1 MTPRALRAIAA
12 SALTVLAAAALA
24 AAAPPGGEVPFRD
37 AILVYADAGRD
48 WSSGSFEYYLAYID
62 TDGRP
67 RDWLFDGFLFLAI
80 TAKSKRNF
88 WDGKADSTDW
98 DWWFEKL
105 FEPGRQ
111 LDALE
116 GDVRSLGAKLG
127 PSSPRRV
134 ILSIPRPPVDAD
146 AAGQEAVVKGFVDR
160 CVRRFTE
167 KAYRHITLE
176 GFYWFHEGVD
186 GTNADLVNSL
196 HRDLSGRG
204 LRLYWIPYDVGHE
217 NRAHLEKWQA
227 GEIRFD
233 GVWLQPNYFWADRNE
248 KYAAQDLDD
257 TVSVARAMGSCV
269 EIEFDHGARAT
280 GWKLGRY
287 THYLMSADVYGYR
300 NGPLMYYDGYRG
312 YIECGHSRNPV
323 QRAIYDDLYWFTRKA
338 YLPKPITYPGQFVE
352 TLDSEVPI
360 KMPIEPGSRQ
370 APATRPEIGLRIL
383 RPEAAVKS
391 GGGGRIELVEP
402 DPNKDYLVIFKAAGK
417 AKARLEALIEGRWV
431 NLEAMA
437 AGEGGLEGAPRVER
451 YLIPRSLVQKAWTPK
466 SPLVVYLRRTGE
478 GAVAEGWAR
487 PDDFVFRYVK
497 GKQPMET
504 ESRLVIDG
512 ATASLTNVCGET
524 VIGLRLSRG
533 AGAADGKAG
542 FSISD
547 GPSRLKRVISGP
559 DPETGILWATG
570 KPGREGR
577 LEIRLDPGLEIGE
590 LVAFAADASLH
601 LRPGSCGDT
610 NAGLHVPGIS
620 LVPDGR
626 WRLAGEFG
634 RNHRTA
640 EAGAEARVTVPD
652 VLGPW
657 VLTLLAEAPA
667 ECTVEAVQG
676 GAVKAAAKIA
686 ARSSQRISISLG
698 PGDYTVRFSGPVALH
713 DAWLASR

>member
-1 MTPRALRAIAA
+1 VTPRALRAIAA
-12 SALTVLAAAALA
+12 SALTLLVAAALA
-24 AAAPPGGEVPFRD
+24 AAAPPGGDIPFRD

-62 TDGRP
+62 KDGRP
-67 RDWLFDGFLFLAI
+67 QDWLFDGFLFLAI

-134 ILSIPRPPVDAD
+134 ILSIPRPPIDAD
-146 AAGQEAVVKGFVDR
+146 AGGQEAVVKGFVDR
-160 CVRRFTE
+160 CVRRFAE

-257 TVSVARAMGSCV
+257 TVSAARTMGSCV

-287 THYLMSADVYGYR
+287 THYLMSADVFGYR

-312 YIECGHSRNPV
+312 YIECGQSRNPV

-338 YLPKPITYPGQFVE
+338 YLPKPMTYPGQFIE
-352 TLDSEVPI
+352 ILDPEA
-360 KMPIEPGSRQ
+360 PIEADSRHD
-370 APATRPEIGLRIL
+370 PAARPEIGLHIN
-383 RPEAAVKS
+383 K
-391 GGGGRIELVEP
+391 GGGGARMELVEP
-402 DPNKDYLVIFKAAGK
+402 DPNKDYFVILRAAGTAN
-417 AKARLEALIEGRWV
+417 AKLEALIAGSWLR
-431 NLEAMA
+431 LEATA
-437 AGEGGLEGAPRVER
+437 AGEGSLQGAPSLER
-451 YLIPRSLVQKAWTPK
+451 YRLPRHLIQTVWNPK
-466 SPLVVYLRRTGE
+466 TPLVVKMRRTGE
-478 GAVAEGWAR
+478 GAVTEGWAR

-504 ESRLVIDG
+504 ESRLELDG
-512 ATASLTNVCGET
+512 SAATLSNFSGET
-524 VIGLRLSRG
+524 VIGLRLAD
-533 AGAADGKAG
+533 AGGRAEKAG
-542 FSISD
+542 LTISAGPLRSKHLAPGVDKAGDPVWIAAKPD
-547 GPSRLKRVISGP
+547 GQ
-559 DPETGILWATG
+559 G
-570 KPGREGR
+570 KIK
-577 LEIRLDPGLEIGE
+577 IRLDAGLEISE
-590 LVAFAADASLH
+590 LWAFPAAEFLH

-634 RNHRTA
+634 RNHRTG

-652 VLGPW
+652 VPGPW
-657 VLTLLAEAPA
+657 ELSLLADAAA
-667 ECTVEAVQG
+667 ECTVEALQG
-676 GAVKAAAKIA
+676 GAVKAAVKIA
-686 ARSSQRISISLG
+686 GRSSQRVSIILKS
-698 PGDYTVRFSGPVALH
+698 GDYALRFSGPVALH
-713 DAWLASR
+713 DAWLAIR